1 LITVKSVPG
10 VTLAVMLRVAEQ
22 FCDIT
27 VVAKAAFSCSW
38 VPTIETVDPFKDAPE
53 ATTAPESPRETVISP
68 SVTERFRRR
77 VAVGSKL
84 AMVEP
89 VSVSPEFA
97 IVTEGATTAWATKP
111 EEKRVVANTIVV
123 ARITRN
129 LDIVW
134 PLRSVV

>member
-1 LITVKSVPG
+1 MKSVPG
-10 VTLAVMLRVAEQ
+10 VTLAVMLRVVEQ

-27 VVAKAAFSCSW
+27 VVAKTAFSCAC
-38 VPTIETVDPFKDAPE
+38 VPTIETREPFKAEPE
-53 ATTAPESPRETVISP
+53 ATIAPDVPSVTVISP
-68 SVTERFRRR
+68 TLTSRLRRR

-97 IVTEGATTAWATKP
+97 IVTEGATAAWATKP
-111 EEKRVVANTIVV
+111 EEKRVVANAIVV

-134 PLRSVV
+134 PLLSIV